1 MGWCVD
7 LNMKNIITIIF
18 SFCLLNFVY
27 TQTFTNNNSMIDSSK
42 EPSNSITLAGA
53 SSGLITGT
61 SMILLSVIA
70 GQDVSGLEALV
81 IFLGPSFIN
90 GVIVPNYLESQNKS
104 YLRTGILFSS
114 CATTVMPMFG
124 AMFGA
129 PNSNFLTHLSFI
141 AMGTAAGAIY
151 NHILALIFPKYKSA
165 LQSAKF
171 KKTLLRSN
179 R

>member
-27 TQTFTNNNSMIDSSK
+27 TQTSTNNNSMIDSSK
-42 EPSNSITLAGA
+42 EASNSITLAGA

-90 GVIVPNYLESQNKS
+90 G
-104 YLRTGILFSS
+104 
-114 CATTVMPMFG
+114 

-151 NHILALIFPKYKSA
+151 NHILALFFPKYKSA

>member
-1 MGWCVD
+1 
-7 LNMKNIITIIF
+7 
-18 SFCLLNFVY
+18 
-27 TQTFTNNNSMIDSSK
+27 MIDSSK
-42 EPSNSITLAGA
+42 EASNSITLDGA
-53 SSGLITGT
+53 RLGLITGT
-61 SMILLSVIA
+61 SMILLSGIG

-90 GVIVPNYLESQNKS
+90 
-104 YLRTGILFSS
+104 
-114 CATTVMPMFG
+114 G

-171 KKTLLRSN
+171 KKGLFRSN